1 MKKNRVLVGISGGVD
16 SAVSAFLLK
25 QQGYE
30 VAGATMVMFGS
41 DDANKQLIEDAKIVA
56 NSLNIKHYV
65 LDFRERFKET
75 VVKNFINEY
84 KAGRTPNPCVVCNK
98 YIKYGL
104 FLDYAEKNNFDYI
117 ATGHY
122 AKIIYDDLS
131 GEYLLKKA
139 DFEEKDQSYVLY
151 NLTQDIMKKIIF
163 PIGKFEKSEIKKI
176 AKVNQLVAQSKQES
190 QDICFIPDGDYVSF
204 LERETHQK
212 SPIGNFVDE
221 NGNAYGQHHGFWNYT
236 IGQRKG
242 LSVNFNQKMFV
253 SELNPINNNIT
264 LLANDPYSSELLATN
279 INVVS
284 PKRFKDNIRVD
295 AKIRYKHKQK
305 PAVIH
310 LKDDGNVVVIFDEPQ
325 RAITKGQSVV
335 FYDGDVVIAGGIII
349 DTR

>member
-30 VAGATMVMFGS
+30 VVGATMVMFGS

-84 KAGRTPNPCVVCNK
+84 KSGRTPNPCVVCNK

-131 GEYLLKKA
+131 
-139 DFEEKDQSYVLY
+139 
-151 NLTQDIMKKIIF
+151 
-163 PIGKFEKSEIKKI
+163 
-176 AKVNQLVAQSKQES
+176 
-190 QDICFIPDGDYVSF
+190 
-204 LERETHQK
+204 
-212 SPIGNFVDE
+212 
-221 NGNAYGQHHGFWNYT
+221 
-236 IGQRKG
+236 
-242 LSVNFNQKMFV
+242 
-253 SELNPINNNIT
+253 
-264 LLANDPYSSELLATN
+264 
-279 INVVS
+279 
-284 PKRFKDNIRVD
+284 RF
-295 AKIRYKHKQK
+295 
-305 PAVIH
+305 
-310 LKDDGNVVVIFDEPQ
+310 
-325 RAITKGQSVV
+325 
-335 FYDGDVVIAGGIII
+335 
-349 DTR
+349 